1 MMKIIDL
8 RNRAEA
14 TFLELSKELYQF
26 NKNKEYLD
34 LEYASF
40 AQFCAD
46 PDVDITTRTAYRL
59 IGVYEKYILELELP
73 PVALLEAGTTKLDMV
88 RPYITEENKYGY
100 LAMAQTLSKSD
111 LIRELSDNH
120 DDYEEPPHIIRY
132 RALQAMLYT
141 GAESHNISPI
151 EIYLE
156 DIVVTKQNNKIKIEG
171 ELASD

>member
-1 MMKIIDL
+1 
-8 RNRAEA
+8 
-14 TFLELSKELYQF
+14 
-26 NKNKEYLD
+26 
-34 LEYASF
+34 
-40 AQFCAD
+40 
-46 PDVDITTRTAYRL
+46 
-59 IGVYEKYILELELP
+59 VYEKYILELELP

-88 RPYITEENKYGY
+88 RPYITEENKDEY